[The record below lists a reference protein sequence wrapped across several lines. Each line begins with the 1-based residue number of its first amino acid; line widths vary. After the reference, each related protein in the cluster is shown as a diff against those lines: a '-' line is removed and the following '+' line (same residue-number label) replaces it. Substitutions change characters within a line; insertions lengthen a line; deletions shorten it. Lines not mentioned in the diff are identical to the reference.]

1 MIKPLET
8 YRGTV
13 HPSEIDHMGHMNM
26 RYYAEKFD
34 RATWNILIAM
44 GVTNDYIQRT
54 GKGCAIL
61 ETLTK
66 YIHELYADNEIYIES
81 VVLDVTP
88 KKLRV
93 LHRMKKSDTGEI
105 VATSEILGIHFD
117 LKLRKSCEMPKR
129 VYEMALSLKETASP

>member
-1 MIKPLET
+1 MSKPLET

-26 RYYAEKFD
+26 KYYAEKFD
-34 RATWNILIAM
+34 RATWNILIAI
-44 GVTNDYIQRT
+44 GVNNDYIQKT

-61 ETLTK
+61 ETITK
-66 YIHELYADNEIYIES
+66 YLQELFADTSIYIET
-81 VVLDVTP
+81 VILEVTP

-93 LHRMKKSDTGEI
+93 LHKMKKSETGEI

-117 LKLRKSCEMPKR
+117 LKLRKSCEMPKQI
-129 VYEMALSLKETASP
+129 YESALSYKAA